1 MTRVGFRGSTDR
13 ADDVVIIGPGM
24 TNVRY
29 GDAPYGIWTGGD
41 VRGITIANLTIRDFY
56 LHPIIFNAGTVA
68 PHLYNVRL
76 VNAGQQFVKANPS
89 ADGRG
94 VDDGLVEY
102 TVIEYHTRSKD
113 DYTNGVDV
121 HGGRN
126 WTIRNSLFRN
136 IRAPI
141 GALAGP
147 AILMWN
153 GASNTTVEGNT
164 FVNCQREIA
173 FGLIYRAP
181 YDHAGG
187 VVRNNFIYRDRGV
200 HGDVAIGV
208 FASPRTQ
215 VLHNTIL
222 ISGTYPH
229 AIEYRFARTNG
240 VAIRNNLLDADV
252 RPRDGA
258 TALVSG
264 NSTTGAAPM
273 FVNAPAGDLHLAPTA
288 SVSRGIPL
296 QEVPV
301 DWDGEPQGPGATA
314 GRRRSPDCDSATVL
328 AAPPVVPGL
337 LDRTRSDPRLPRRV
351 GPPRQHPDRPQH
363 LCMIRLAGSMLVEQ
377 AADEIDVEHPRIG
390 LVGLQHIVSEPFA
403 HPARRSTRPTGAV
416 NPRFGSWP
424 TSAGSRRRASCR
436 SSSLPA
442 CRGCFASTPEC
453 GTPARRRADRA
464 AGTALRGCAPCSCD
478 RLSPA
483 DRSAD
488 RSSDRRTPRAAPRSS
503 TDSAGTAR

>member
-1 MTRVGFRGSTDR
+1 MTASRRWRWSALSVVLIVRLATAAPAAAAPARPAPALAGPGGKIVRVSTEPELQAAVSALSSNTTIVLTPGIYRLTRTLYVKGSMTRVGLRGSTDR

-102 TVIEYHTRSKD
+102 TVIEYDTGSKD

-173 FGLIYRAP
+173 FGLIDRAP

-200 HGDVAIGV
+200 PGDAAIGV

-264 NSTTGAAPM
+264 NSTTGTASM
-273 FVNAPAGDLHLAPTA
+273 FVNAPAGDLHLAPAA

-301 DWDGEPQGPGATA
+301 DWDGEPRGQGATEA
-314 GRRRSPDCDSATVL
+314 GADHPIAT
-328 AAPPVVPGL
+328 A
-337 LDRTRSDPRLPRRV
+337 
-351 GPPRQHPDRPQH
+351 RQ
-363 LCMIRLAGSMLVEQ
+363 
-377 AADEIDVEHPRIG
+377 
-390 LVGLQHIVSEPFA
+390 
-403 HPARRSTRPTGAV
+403 
-416 NPRFGSWP
+416 
-424 TSAGSRRRASCR
+424 
-436 SSSLPA
+436 SSL
-442 CRGCFASTPEC
+442 
-453 GTPARRRADRA
+453 RR
-464 AGTALRGCAPCSCD
+464 P
-478 RLSPA
+478 
-483 DRSAD
+483 
-488 RSSDRRTPRAAPRSS
+488 
-503 TDSAGTAR
+503 